1 MARIK
6 SYIRDKNI
14 NDKDLLLGSSYEG
27 EGQQG
32 PIYKTRSYNL
42 TDLAKYMN
50 LIFTVDDVNYN
61 LHILTS
67 NVSDNAFAIAEA
79 NQSLT
84 VIANDVLAQATFQ
97 TNLAATFGTFNDQG
111 VLISLA
117 ESFANQVLQTT
128 SSEKYAN
135 AIFVTNLAAS
145 VGTFDD
151 DGNLLTMAEG
161 FADRVMTTTASDR
174 FAESQFVDNLGAS
187 FGTVGP
193 DGTITTFSAEY
204 LNTVT
209 AYADSTLA
217 ITSSI
222 TTLTADV
229 GDNAAAIVNESVA
242 RVTAT
247 DALASEITTLT
258 ATVNTN
264 TAAITTE
271 STTRASETEALATSI
286 TTLTATVDN
295 NTAAITTESTTRAT
309 ETEALATQITTLSAE
324 VDNNAAAITTES
336 TARATEDEALATQIT
351 TLSATVDSNTA
362 AITTESTTRAT
373 ETEALATQITTLSA
387 TVDDNAAAITAEQT
401 ARATEDEALA
411 TSIET
416 LTATVDSNTAAI
428 TTESTTRA
436 TQDTALATQITTLS
450 ATVDNNTAAITTE
463 STTRATQDAAL
474 ATSIETLSTAVDDN
488 ASAIET
494 ESTTRAS
501 QDTALAG
508 QITTLTS
515 NVGAIPRIY
524 RQDDGPSITE
534 TPIGSLWFDT
544 NDNNKSYVLVAG
556 TPNVWTTVQDLEF
569 TAFKSSATQS
579 LNTLATNTSANATK
593 ITNLNATLDIL
604 NTDGTVKKNAADF
617 YEDIRADVDA
627 NSATAASV
635 TSLTA
640 TVGDA
645 NSGLVASVNTNSS
658 AIATTDGKLS
668 ASYGMHVNAG
678 GKIAGLKLLADSTTT
693 STFIA
698 QADTFGVDMPNGSRV
713 LTVNS
718 SGLLLNGEGVFTGNI
733 SARAGEMGGW
743 EIGDNIISGPISA
756 GYNMSLNPRIGF
768 SINSSDY
775 SDSGR
780 SLSIRKGS
788 DGPVT
793 GGSGNYTFSNMHT
806 VNFNS
811 WSDTVTA
818 SVSDSIV
825 KPGYP
830 IGIGS
835 TFSGTESQGTFWEV
849 VDWDAING
857 IATTS
862 SNFSGSIEVGLY
874 VQFANYY
881 DFRTSAIIGI
891 QKISSASTSAASTT
905 LDIPAVANKVL
916 NFVNT
921 DGSTTYMRFVFE
933 RKVDIR
939 RGSVTF
945 SAKSSGAPDPTNFV
959 FQQSSFQTDITPAG
973 IYVGMGSNRKF
984 RVDTNSY
991 IGSFIYMSGGVTSN
1005 SGAITSENA
1014 SSIALALNRTGT
1026 DGDIAHFRND
1036 GVTVGRISVGASTTS
1051 YLTTSDYRLKENI
1064 VNISGA
1070 LDRLELLKPCRFNFL
1085 SKPDKTVDG
1094 FIAHE
1099 VQDIVPEAI
1108 EGVKDEMEDYEIT
1121 APVYDKYGN
1130 ILEEAVMGTRPK
1142 YQSIDQ
1148 SKLVPLLVAAMQE
1161 MRAEYKAEIE
1171 LLKSQINS

>member
-229 GDNAAAIVNESVA
+229 GDNAAAIVNESIA

-258 ATVNTN
+258 ATVDTN

-286 TTLTATVDN
+286 TTLTATVAN

-324 VDNNAAAITTES
+324 VDDNAAAITTES

-373 ETEALATQITTLSA
+373 EDEALATQITTLSA
-387 TVDDNAAAITAEQT
+387 TVDTNTAAITTESTARATEDEALATQITTLSATVDNNTAAITTESTARATEDEALASQITTLSAAVDNNAAAITAEQT

-416 LTATVDSNTAAI
+416 LTATVDGNTAAI
-428 TTESTTRA
+428 STESTTRA
-436 TQDTALATQITTLS
+436 
-450 ATVDNNTAAITTE
+450 N
-463 STTRATQDAAL
+463 
-474 ATSIETLSTAVDDN
+474 
-488 ASAIET
+488 
-494 ESTTRAS
+494 

-508 QITTLTS
+508 QITTLNS

-524 RQDDGPSITE
+524 RQDNGPSITE

-579 LNTLATNTSANATK
+579 LNTLSTNTSANATK

-617 YEDIRADVDA
+617 YEDIRTDVDA

-668 ASYGMHVNAG
+668 SSYGMHVNAG
-678 GKIAGLKLLADSTTT
+678 GKVAGLKLLADSTTT
-693 STFIA
+693 SSFIA
-698 QADTFGVDMPNGSRV
+698 QADTFGVEMPSGGRV
-713 LTVNS
+713 LTVDS
-718 SGLLLNGEGVFTGNI
+718 TGLLLNGSGVFTGNI
-733 SARAGEMGGW
+733 TAEAGYIGGW
-743 EIGDNIISGPISA
+743 EIGDNVISGPITS
-756 GYNMSLNPRIGF
+756 GYNMMLNPKVGF
-768 SINSSDY
+768 SINSADWQ
-775 SDSGR
+775 DSR
-780 SLSIRKGS
+780 VLSIRKG
-788 DGPVT
+788 DGGPIT
-793 GGSGNYTFSNMHT
+793 GADGEYTFTDMQN
-806 VNFNS
+806 VDFLS
-811 WSDTVTA
+811 WNETVTS
-818 SVSDSIV
+818 SVIDRKV
-825 KPGYP
+825 KSGYP
-830 IGIGS
+830 LGINS
-835 TFSGTESQGTFWEV
+835 TFVGTESEGTFRTE
-849 VDWDAING
+849 VDWDEIAG
-857 IATTS
+857 IAVTS
-862 SNFSGSIEVGLY
+862 SDFSGLVEVGLY
-874 VQFANYY
+874 VQFSNYY
-881 DFRTSAIIGI
+881 DFRDTSIIGI
-891 QKISSASTSAASTT
+891 QKISSGSTFLPNSSV
-905 LDIPAVANKVL
+905 DIPAVTNKVL
-916 NFVNT
+916 NFVNSQQ
-921 DGSTTYMRFVFE
+921 GSTIYARFLFE
-933 RKVDIR
+933 RKASIR

-945 SAKSSGAPDPTNFV
+945 VPKYTGVPNPTNFV
-959 FQQSSFQTDITPAG
+959 FTEASFQTDITPAG
-973 IYVGMGSNRKF
+973 VYIGMGTGRHF
-984 RVDTNSY
+984 RIDTNNYYGNFVS
-991 IGSFIYMSGGVTSN
+991 IKGSLAVSTS
-1005 SGAITSENA
+1005 ITST
-1014 SSIALALNRTGT
+1014 STSGIALALNRTGT
-1026 DGDIAHFRND
+1026 DGEIAHFRND
-1036 GVTVGRISVGASTTS
+1036 GVTVGRISVGSSTTS

-1064 VNISGA
+1064 VDISGA
-1070 LDRLELLKPCRFNFL
+1070 LDRLELLKPYRFNFL
-1085 SKPDKTVDG
+1085 SSPDKTIDG
-1094 FIAHE
+1094 FVAHE
-1099 VQDIVPEAI
+1099 VQEIVPEAI

-1121 APVYDKYGN
+1121 PPVVDKYGN
-1130 ILEEAVMGTRPK
+1130 ILEEAVIGTRPK